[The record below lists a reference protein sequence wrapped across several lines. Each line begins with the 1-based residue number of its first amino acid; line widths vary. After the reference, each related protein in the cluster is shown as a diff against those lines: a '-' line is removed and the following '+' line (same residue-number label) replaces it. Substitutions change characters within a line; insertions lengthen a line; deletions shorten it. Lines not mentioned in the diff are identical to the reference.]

1 MTDSPAKPIKAAKS
15 VPSVSGP
22 PVSVPPASVPPASVP
37 IPAATIML
45 LRDGAQGLEVFMVVR
60 HHQIDFASGALVF
73 PGGKLDP
80 QDEDERVLSRLAA
93 FAPSTP
99 VQARLRAAA
108 IREVFEE
115 SGILLA
121 RDKHGAALTPNTQS
135 DAWRKNLNAHTL
147 TMPEILVEGDLTLA
161 CDDLVHYSHWITP
174 PMMPKRFDTHFYLAR
189 VPVGQIADHDGHEN
203 VDSVWIRPKQAIE
216 DAQNKVTRSFSR
228 RFLMWCAWRSTT
240 VWKRHL
246 RVLDEHLSRPSR
258 PGLRS
263 VPMVAMSVVLRM
275 LAILFLNKSCLSA
288 QAKRRDERRS
298 IRLH

>member
-1 MTDSPAKPIKAAKS
+1 
-15 VPSVSGP
+15 
-22 PVSVPPASVPPASVP
+22 
-37 IPAATIML
+37 ML
-45 LRDGAQGLEVFMVVR
+45 LRDGVQGLEVFMVVR

-80 QDEDERVLSRLAA
+80 QDEDERVLSRLAP
-93 FAPSTP
+93 FLQSTP

-189 VPVGQIADHDGHEN
+189 VPAGQIADHDGHEN
-203 VDSVWIRPKQAIE
+203 VDSVWIRPMQAIE
-216 DAQNKVTRSFSR
+216 DAQNKVRTIIFPTLSNVVRLAQYDSVEAAFAGAR
-228 RFLMWCAWRSTT
+228 RVPVLPITPWSE
-240 VWKRHL
+240 KRPDG
-246 RVLDEHLSRPSR
+246 RYVCIPKDA
-258 PGLRS
+258 GYT
-263 VPMVAMSVVLRM
+263 
-275 LAILFLNKSCLSA
+275 LFEQKLP
-288 QAKRRDERRS
+288 ERAA
-298 IRLH
+298 